1 MYVRYC
7 IVLSC
12 QIKLIL
18 FSGWHRSKWRILRP
32 IAMKGNEK
40 IHLTFC
46 VFVYMISAAPLSS
59 AVKIFTGDHHTN
71 LNFGSR
77 SYWVHRISSGNI
89 LFILHVL
96 FYIMLC
102 YVIICHCLH
111 LFILLDIFLIYT
123 LMLWVQACSYGS
135 IFNTIFYLS
144 LPALVFTTFRKYA
157 CS

>member
-18 FSGWHRSKWRILRP
+18 FSGWHRSKWRTLQP

-40 IHLTFC
+40 IHLTFYIL
-46 VFVYMISAAPLSS
+46 VHMISTAPLSS
-59 AVKIFTGDHHTN
+59 NVKIFNGDHHTN
-71 LNFGSR
+71 LNFPSR
-77 SYWVHRISSGNI
+77 SYWIHRISSGNI

-102 YVIICHCLH
+102 HYMPLFTLLHIIGY
-111 LFILLDIFLIYT
+111 F
-123 LMLWVQACSYGS
+123 SYLYINAVS
-135 IFNTIFYLS
+135 S
-144 LPALVFTTFRKYA
+144 
-157 CS
+157 SM